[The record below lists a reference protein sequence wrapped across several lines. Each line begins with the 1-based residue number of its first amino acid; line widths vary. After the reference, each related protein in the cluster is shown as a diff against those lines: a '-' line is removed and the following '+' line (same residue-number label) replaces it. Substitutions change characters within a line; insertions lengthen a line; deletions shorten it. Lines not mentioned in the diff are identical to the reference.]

1 MGTKRVW
8 MLLAAVGFLV
18 SGCTSSSQG
27 EPPRQSQSPVASPSA
42 SGEWARI
49 DPDALTVSKVLSG
62 DTLRVKVDGDD
73 VEVAII
79 GIKAP
84 RVDAVDA
91 VEQCLGKLSTAHLRD
106 KEAGGGVRLFFDPSQ
121 SRTDDK
127 GRRFAHVRLLATGTQ
142 AGAEQLRA
150 GFAETIHR
158 GDYHEQE
165 LNYFSDEND
174 AKQGPGRDVG
184 RASMQAPG

>member
-1 MGTKRVW
+1 MGAKRVLV
-8 MLLAAVGFLV
+8 LLAAGFLV
-18 SGCTSSSQG
+18 GGCTSSSQG
-27 EPPRQSQSPVASPSA
+27 GPPRQPHSPAASA

-62 DTLRVKVDGDD
+62 DSLRVTVDGDD

-84 RVDAVDA
+84 RVDSVDA
-91 VEQCLGKLSTAHLRD
+91 VEQCLGRLSTAHLRD

-150 GFAETIHR
+150 GYAETIHR
-158 GDYHEQE
+158 GD
-165 LNYFSDEND
+165 
-174 AKQGPGRDVG
+174 
-184 RASMQAPG
+184 